1 MTGWAAHLI
10 LAPIALPLFA
20 GVLMLLFDGRSRPV
34 KAAINLIAVVALMAV
49 AIALLR
55 LADAAGSE
63 VGSRPFVYLLGD
75 WPAPFGIV
83 LVLDQLSA
91 LMLLLTSILALASLV
106 FSLARWHAVGVHF
119 HPLFQFLLM
128 GLNGA
133 FLTGDLFNLFV
144 FFEVLLAA
152 SYGLVLHGSGVARV
166 KAGMHYI
173 AVNLVTSSLFLIGA
187 SLIYGVTGTLN
198 MADLALR
205 IPEVAAGDRMLLEAA
220 AAVLGVA
227 FLVKAGMWPLSF
239 WLPTAYTAATPP
251 VAAIFAV
258 MSKVGIYVVLRLW
271 LLLFGPGA
279 GESAQFG
286 GDWLLY
292 GGMMTIAFGMF
303 GILAA
308 QETGRLAGYAVLV
321 SSGTLLAAIGFGQA
335 GVTAGALYYLVS
347 STLTISAFY
356 LLIELVERG
365 RELGADMLAVTR
377 EAYGEGDEDE
387 TEEEAVVGFAIPGTM
402 ALLGISFLFCAVLL
416 AGLPPLSGFIAK
428 FAMLASLLDAAGS
441 GPVPAIDWGYVAL
454 MILSGLAALIAML
467 RAGINAFWAE
477 EREVPRVR
485 VIEMAPIAV
494 LLALTLVL
502 TLQAGPAMRYM
513 ETTARA
519 LHDPVQYIDGV
530 LAAPRI
536 GREAREASR

>member
-10 LAPIALPLFA
+10 LAPIALPLCA
-20 GVLMLLFDGRSRPV
+20 GMLMLLFDGRSRAL
-34 KAAINLIAVVALMAV
+34 KATINLVAVVALMVV
-49 AIALLR
+49 AITLLR

-63 VGSRPFVYLLGD
+63 VASRPFVYLLGD

-106 FSLARWHAVGVHF
+106 FSLARWHAAGVHF
-119 HPLFQFLLM
+119 HALFQFLLM

-166 KAGMHYI
+166 RAGLHYI

-205 IPEVAAGDRMLLEAA
+205 IPAVAAGDRALLEAA

-258 MSKVGIYVVLRLW
+258 MSKVGVYVVLRLW

-292 GGMMTIAFGMF
+292 GGMMTVVFGMF

-308 QETGRLAGYAVLV
+308 QETARLAGYAVLV
-321 SSGTLLAAIGFGQA
+321 SSGTLLAAIGFGEV

-356 LLIELVERG
+356 LLVELVERG

-387 TEEEAVVGFAIPGTM
+387 EEEEAVVGFAVPATM
-402 ALLGISFLFCAVLL
+402 ALLGVSFLFCAVLL

-428 FAMLASLLDAAGS
+428 FAMLASLLGAAGS

-485 VIEMAPIAV
+485 VIEMAPVAV
-494 LLALTLVL
+494 LLALTLML

-513 ETTARA
+513 EITARA
-519 LHDPVQYIDGV
+519 LHDPIQYIDGV

>member
-10 LAPIALPLFA
+10 LAPIALPLCA
-20 GVLMLLFDGRSRPV
+20 GMLMLLFDGRSRAL
-34 KAAINLIAVVALMAV
+34 KATINLVAVVALMVV
-49 AIALLR
+49 AITLLR

-63 VGSRPFVYLLGD
+63 VASRPFVYLLGD

-106 FSLARWHAVGVHF
+106 FSLARWHAAGVHF
-119 HPLFQFLLM
+119 HALFQFLLM

-166 KAGMHYI
+166 RAGMHYI

-205 IPEVAAGDRMLLEAA
+205 IPAVAAGDRALLEAA

-292 GGMMTIAFGMF
+292 GGMMTIVFGMF

-308 QETGRLAGYAVLV
+308 QETARLAGYAVLV
-321 SSGTLLAAIGFGQA
+321 SSGTLLAAIGFGEV

-356 LLIELVERG
+356 LLVELVERG

-387 TEEEAVVGFAIPGTM
+387 EEEEAVVGFAVPGTM

-428 FAMLASLLDAAGS
+428 FAMLASLLGAAGS

-485 VIEMAPIAV
+485 VIEMAPVAV
-494 LLALTLVL
+494 LLALTLML

-519 LHDPVQYIDGV
+519 LHSPIQYIDGV
-530 LAAPRI
+530 LSAPRI

>member
-10 LAPIALPLFA
+10 LAPIALPLCA
-20 GVLMLLFDGRSRPV
+20 GMLMLLFDGRSRAL
-34 KAAINLIAVVALMAV
+34 KATINLVAVVALMVV
-49 AIALLR
+49 AITLLR

-63 VGSRPFVYLLGD
+63 VASRPFVYLLGD

-106 FSLARWHAVGVHF
+106 FSLARWHAAGVHF
-119 HPLFQFLLM
+119 HALFQFLLM

-166 KAGMHYI
+166 RAGLHYI

-205 IPEVAAGDRMLLEAA
+205 IPAVAAGDRALLEAA

-292 GGMMTIAFGMF
+292 GGMMTVVFGMF

-308 QETGRLAGYAVLV
+308 QETARLAGYAVLV
-321 SSGTLLAAIGFGQA
+321 SSGTLLAAIGFGEV

-356 LLIELVERG
+356 LLVELVERG

-387 TEEEAVVGFAIPGTM
+387 EEEEAVVGFAVPATM
-402 ALLGISFLFCAVLL
+402 ALLGVSFLFCAVLL

-428 FAMLASLLDAAGS
+428 FAMLASLLGAAGS

-485 VIEMAPIAV
+485 VIEMAPVAV
-494 LLALTLVL
+494 LLALTLML

-513 ETTARA
+513 EITARA
-519 LHDPVQYIDGV
+519 LHDPIQYIDGV
-530 LAAPRI
+530 LSAPRI